1 MTQQSGCRVLLITG
15 KGGVGKTTVAAATGL
30 TAANDGWRTLVMSTD
45 SAHSLADAFD
55 VPLGDEPT
63 ELQHNLWAQQ
73 IDAHA
78 QLEHL
83 WGDIHQQLLSVF
95 KWGGATGLQVEEVLI
110 FPGMDELFAL
120 LAVHDH
126 VTSGSYDLV
135 VVDCAPTAETLRLL
149 TLPEVL
155 SWYVERVLPTERR
168 LMKAARPILGRVSN
182 LPLPDDKVFSSVEE
196 VFSVIEKAR
205 DLLSDREITTTRLVV
220 NPEKMVVA
228 EARRTYTYLGFFGYA
243 VVVNRV
249 IPDEVDAAYFSR
261 WKQLQAGHMA
271 DIESA
276 FAEVDVLRLRLF
288 DEEMIGL
295 DRLEEVG
302 KELYGSRHPVDGFV
316 GGVPFMVDDDGD
328 DVAITFSVP
337 FVDGSDVDVR
347 HRGAELNIAVGQ
359 YRRSLLLPDT
369 FRRRPV
375 SAARLKGGQLRIEFG
390 QRRETREKRNEH

>member
-1 MTQQSGCRVLLITG
+1 M
-15 KGGVGKTTVAAATGL
+15 
-30 TAANDGWRTLVMSTD
+30 
-45 SAHSLADAFD
+45 
-55 VPLGDEPT
+55 
-63 ELQHNLWAQQ
+63 
-73 IDAHA
+73 
-78 QLEHL
+78 
-83 WGDIHQQLLSVF
+83 
-95 KWGGATGLQVEEVLI
+95 
-110 FPGMDELFAL
+110 
-120 LAVHDH
+120 
-126 VTSGSYDLV
+126 
-135 VVDCAPTAETLRLL
+135 DCAPTAETLRLL

-182 LPLPDDKVFSSVEE
+182 LPLPNDKVFSSVEE
-196 VFSVIEKAR
+196 VFSGIKKAR

-228 EARRTYTYLGFFGYA
+228 EARRTYIYLGFFGYAVDA

-276 FAEVDVLRLRLF
+276 FAEVDVVRLRLF

-295 DRLEEVG
+295 DRLAEVG

-390 QRRETREKRNEH
+390 QRRET